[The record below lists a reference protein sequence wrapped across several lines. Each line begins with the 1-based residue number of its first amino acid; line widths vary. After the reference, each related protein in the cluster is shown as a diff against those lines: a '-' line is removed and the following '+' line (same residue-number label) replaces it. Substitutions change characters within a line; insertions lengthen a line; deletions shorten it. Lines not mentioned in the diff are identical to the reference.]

1 MKSTKQST
9 MDSNGEKNTPHLL
22 NYDVFFG
29 RGRMVSKLPGNIKY
43 KELLYANHKAYN
55 LSQSRYERD
64 MIAETIVSTLK
75 QLGTTFWYVPVKT
88 KGSRRRGD
96 HFITAGAIMRS
107 RGGKEEEDEK
117 KITSATEYQHAAAGK
132 AATLPYASYCSCSS
146 SSSPRRVTHDDEI
159 KKKNNNG
166 STSIKR
172 RMMPPS
178 HQERHHDA
186 EVLPLLHDSEFHN
199 GCAQQPRR
207 PRTKK
212 QQQQQNPAPS
222 FPILLVSS
230 PEDSYSRSP
239 TTTSK
244 EEQEVYY
251 GWEELKPR
259 GKVLR
264 KVKQVRTS
272 SFCMSGETFMHCAFV
287 LL

>member
-1 MKSTKQST
+1 
-9 MDSNGEKNTPHLL
+9 MDSNGEKNTSHLL

-88 KGSRRRGD
+88 KGSSRGD
-96 HFITAGAIMRS
+96 HFITGAMRS
-107 RGGKEEEDEK
+107 RGGKEEEDNEK
-117 KITSATEYQHAAAGK
+117 KITSSAAEYQHAAAGK

-146 SSSPRRVTHDDEI
+146 SSSPRRVTHDDKI
-159 KKKNNNG
+159 KKNNNG

-186 EVLPLLHDSEFHN
+186 EVLPLHDSEFHN
-199 GCAQQPRR
+199 GGEQQPRTR

-212 QQQQQNPAPS
+212 QHQQQQQQNPAPS
-222 FPILLVSS
+222 FPLLVLVSS

-239 TTTSK
+239 TTSK

-272 SFCMSGETFMHCAFV
+272 SFCMSETFMHCAFV